1 MFFKIDVRSRYH
13 QIIVKG
19 EDIPKMAFRTRYGHY
34 EFTIMSFGLTNAT
47 FVFMDYMNRTFRPYL
62 DKFVVAFI
70 DDILVYPK
78 SKKEHEEH
86 LRIALEVLKERMLYV
101 KLSKCEF
108 WMKVVKFLGHG
119 VWWGNICEPK

>member
-47 FVFMDYMNRTFRPYL
+47 SVFMDYMNRTFRPYL